1 MQMDDK
7 GASLLDDELQELNRR
22 FEAGEMKAFGPNQQ
36 RILKEFQDI
45 RKLQAQLSMKQ
56 VALGTERI
64 INRTNSNI
72 DKDFLES
79 TSIGE
84 LLHDK
89 QGDISKLSE
98 MLQGIS
104 KSIDEVNHN
113 ARSGYGSGSGSTGS
127 SR

>member
-1 MQMDDK
+1 MDDK
-7 GASLLDDELQELNRR
+7 GAALLEEELQELNRR
-22 FEAGEMKAFGPNQQ
+22 FETGEMRAFGPNQQ

-64 INRTNSNI
+64 ITRTNSNI

-113 ARSGYGSGSGSTGS
+113 ARSGHRTW
-127 SR
+127 